1 MVNRTLH
8 FIKRAQLFIGALPKK
23 TRGITFMLKEFVW
36 RTFENTG
43 NVDAYIFYKEIEER
57 NKVPA
62 FNNIAEDEAATGS
75 SF

>member
-1 MVNRTLH
+1 
-8 FIKRAQLFIGALPKK
+8 
-23 TRGITFMLKEFVW
+23 MLKEFVW